1 MGALIRR
8 TDMRRRLIPA
18 LIVAALLLLVI
29 VAAYTY
35 LSYQRATSELVI
47 ERDRQLAFLSAARL
61 RDELEKF
68 SNELTT
74 VARSPS
80 MTAGDPDSQ
89 KLTLQRARNRLM
101 VFDGG
106 VILLDNFGRVRATEP
121 ERPEILGQDWAD
133 RDFFRRMLAAS
144 APYFSDI
151 VRDGPNN
158 AEVIVMSVPVVGS
171 GGELVGVLAGM
182 FRIGEQT
189 TSSFYAS
196 VVRMRLGQSGST
208 YLLDGAGTILY
219 DSAYSATGSAIQD
232 RGLPYSIA
240 NGDLNALRTRD
251 EVGNDIVA
259 AYAPV
264 PGTRWML
271 VTEDDWGSL
280 AGAVQRYGR
289 NLLILLGVGLLLPPI
304 GVALL
309 IRQQQAEMLKR
320 QHAEQEKR
328 VAGMVQEL
336 VIPRLPPHSS
346 RLGSRVL
353 SSAIRDGRAR
363 FLRCLVSPRWRFD
376 AHGGRGD

>member
-1 MGALIRR
+1 M
-8 TDMRRRLIPA
+8 
-18 LIVAALLLLVI
+18 
-29 VAAYTY
+29 
-35 LSYQRATSELVI
+35 I
-47 ERDRQLAFLSAARL
+47 ERDQQLTFLSAARL

-89 KLTLQRARNRLM
+89 MLALQRARNRLV

-121 ERPEILGQDWAD
+121 ERLEILGQDWAD

-144 APYFSDI
+144 TPYFSDI

-208 YLLDGAGTILY
+208 YLLDGDG
-219 DSAYSATGSAIQD
+219 
-232 RGLPYSIA
+232 
-240 NGDLNALRTRD
+240 
-251 EVGNDIVA
+251 
-259 AYAPV
+259 
-264 PGTRWML
+264 
-271 VTEDDWGSL
+271 
-280 AGAVQRYGR
+280 
-289 NLLILLGVGLLLPPI
+289 
-304 GVALL
+304 
-309 IRQQQAEMLKR
+309 
-320 QHAEQEKR
+320 
-328 VAGMVQEL
+328 
-336 VIPRLPPHSS
+336 HSP
-346 RLGSRVL
+346 L
-353 SSAIRDGRAR
+353 
-363 FLRCLVSPRWRFD
+363 
-376 AHGGRGD
+376 